1 MDRHSAPPLKALSLK
16 SALGSTS
23 RHVKTSMNEY
33 SFAPRAQL
41 TCEKCKRRKVKCD
54 KLRPLHQLLQ
64 GRDPFVNQFVP
75 TDYHATAF
83 DPTAS
88 GGHDTPNVL
97 SPRLLQIY
105 TVQVDPVLP
114 MLQCL
119 ALWELVTPGG
129 RYLDYPADHPAPRAL
144 GCAIGYM
151 AIITLSSDQCS
162 QEFGTP
168 RGLLLDKYR
177 SLTQLALDRV
187 DYMNADD
194 LTVLEAFVMFL
205 VYLQLPYELKMQTT
219 NTTLPRP
226 THCPVALDI
235 ADPPFTVSAPERQ
248 MRQRLWHVISLLD
261 VQASFG
267 RGSAPMLHADRLRS
281 QVFPAMD
288 FLDFFT
294 PSKDDTSSAPKVSL
308 SNPTFVMVMA
318 EAQRAFRSLDLSGG
332 TSPSAVGIDMH
343 LRL

>member
-205 VYLQLPYELKMQTT
+205 ISIQTHDRRRRAWT
-219 NTTLPRP
+219 MLSL
-226 THCPVALDI
+226 ALRI
-235 ADPPFTVSAPERQ
+235 AQQ